1 MNTNM
6 ISQNIKDSLKA
17 NVNRS
22 APASLAAKIM
32 LHVRKEH
39 ALNVAPPNNTPVVFI
54 GVLFALAAIA
64 FPFLNAPELGATF
77 SEIELPQVQIPTVAW
92 LSTIVIGLLFAADK
106 FMSTIQ
112 LKHIAK

>member
-17 NVNRS
+17 NVNRT
-22 APASLAAKIM
+22 APVGLAAKIM

-39 ALNVAPPNNTPVVFI
+39 ALYVTPPNNTPVVFS
-54 GVLFALAAIA
+54 GVLLALAAIVL
-64 FPFLNAPELGATF
+64 PFLNVQELEA
-77 SEIELPQVQIPTVAW
+77 SISQIELSQVQIPAVVW
-92 LSTIVIGLLFAADK
+92 LSTIVLGLLFAADK

-112 LKHIAK
+112 LKHIVK